1 MTGERSWDRRVA
13 LGALC
18 GLAAAALPWLALKPN
33 RVVRGTALAAW
44 QVTGPAGVAVFVLL
58 WLLALALAAR
68 PSRPALAR
76 LRPALIAFV
85 AAAAPLLQVSLAL
98 AGVTPLAEP
107 AARVSFG
114 SGVYVAI
121 AGSYLMLIGTR
132 EAKGQRWA
140 GAALWLA
147 AAAMAALALT
157 GRLGSLAVVRELR
170 ATGGRFGV
178 ELVNH
183 LALTAAAVVVA
194 ALIGIPLGVWAYRS
208 RAASRAILS
217 SVDSVQTIPSLALFG
232 LIIVPIA
239 WLSFRF
245 PVLRSLGV
253 RGIGAA
259 PALVALTLYA
269 LLPIVRNTYTG
280 LSVVPRSILE
290 AGRGMGM
297 SRLQLLTRVEMPL
310 ALRLVLSGLRIAVVQ
325 TVGNTTVAA
334 LVGAGGFGVF
344 VFQGLGQ
351 AATDLVLLGAIP
363 VVLLAAAS
371 DRALAG
377 LIDLLAPPQ
386 EARA

>member
-1 MTGERSWDRRVA
+1 MA

-18 GLAAAALPWLALKPN
+18 GLAAAALPWLTLKPN
-33 RVVRGTALAAW
+33 RIVRGTAVAAW
-44 QVTGPAGVAVFVLL
+44 QAAGPAGAALFVLL

-76 LRPALIAFV
+76 LRPALIALI
-85 AAAAPLLQVSLAL
+85 AAAAPLLQVTLAL
-98 AGVTPLAEP
+98 AGVTPLAQP
-107 AARVSFG
+107 AARVSLG
-114 SGVYVAI
+114 PGVYAAI
-121 AGSYLMLIGTR
+121 TGSYLMLISIR
-132 EAKGQRWA
+132 EATGERWA
-140 GAALWLA
+140 AAALWLA
-147 AAAMAALALT
+147 AAGLGALALT
-157 GRLGSLAVVRELR
+157 GRLGSLAVIRELG

-178 ELVNH
+178 ELANH
-183 LALTAAAVVVA
+183 LVMTATAVVLAAV
-194 ALIGIPLGVWAYRS
+194 IGVPLGIWAYRS
-208 RAASRAILS
+208 RPASRLILS

-280 LSVVPRSILE
+280 LSIVPRPILE

-297 SRLQLLTRVEMPL
+297 SRLQLLLRVELPL
-310 ALRLVLSGLRIAVVQ
+310 ALRLVLSGLRIAAVQ

-371 DRALAG
+371 DRLLAALV
-377 LIDLLAPPQ
+377 DLLAPLR